1 MIEKSARVMRKTSSE
16 HARKLQAVYQNSEF
30 LNNPVINRKYSDAK
44 STLVPE
50 VTARASRSPSLDSF
64 DEPILQK
71 TSITMQKLRRQ
82 SPDLPLERTERIAE
96 QNGATQKHN
105 PFVAPPLKLTVLNT
119 GE

>member
-16 HARKLQAVYQNSEF
+16 HARKLQAVYQNTEIP
-30 LNNPVINRKYSDAK
+30 NNPVINRKYSDAK

-50 VTARASRSPSLDSF
+50 ATARASRSPSLDSF

-82 SPDLPLERTERIAE
+82 SADLPLEQTDRIAE
-96 QNGATQKHN
+96 QNGTERMH
-105 PFVAPPLKLTVLNT
+105 P
-119 GE
+119 